1 METVHRASSYTADV
15 CLAQRLLS
23 RPVLFGVMTAKLLL
37 RQGNGAFTYSCHT
50 HCAGSGQG
58 FADIKMTD
66 YQGTHVTMREAVGRW
81 WRAPATTKAEVN
93 NYQPCIWSGPDEKPC
108 CIAPPP

>member
-1 METVHRASSYTADV
+1 MCASPECLLVHLHR
-15 CLAQRLLS
+15 LQRLC
-23 RPVLFGVMTAKLLL
+23 VLL

-58 FADIKMTD
+58 FADIKMAD
-66 YQGTHVTMREAVGRW
+66 HQGNRVTMREAVGRW
-81 WRAPATTKAEVN
+81 WRAPATAKAEVN

-108 CIAPPP
+108 CVAPPP

>member
-1 METVHRASSYTADV
+1 MCASPECLLVHLHR
-15 CLAQRLLS
+15 LQRLC
-23 RPVLFGVMTAKLLL
+23 VLL

-58 FADIKMTD
+58 FADIKMAD
-66 YQGTHVTMREAVGRW
+66 HQGNRVTMREAVGRW

-108 CIAPPP
+108 CVAPPP